1 MIKAWAWADLTQ
13 AGLSFLLRNGNK
25 TLQTWLSVS
34 GLHSKPE
41 YNSKVSAY

>member
-25 TLQTWLSVS
+25 TLADLAL
-34 GLHSKPE
+34 GLRSPFKT
-41 YNSKVSAY
+41 